1 MWRSFTVLCV
11 AALFAVSC
19 GPAESRDRA
28 ARTRTQEGELL
39 RPRDEESLRVVVQD
53 GANNDAV
60 LGMVKSNPSPD
71 PQIDTDT
78 WLTKQL
84 HDDPGQVM
92 FPRWEVQKRA
102 ANKYEARFTY
112 TYIGTDNRMVK
123 KGLIWNVDAVLKVVS
138 PPRALAVESAP
149 ERSARRDAEGGE
161 IRIRRAEAA
170 LE

>member
-1 MWRSFTVLCV
+1 MACV
-11 AALFAVSC
+11 AAFFAVAC
-19 GPAESRDRA
+19 TPGDSRERA
-28 ARTRTQEGELL
+28 SRTRTQDGEFL
-39 RPRDEESLRVVVQD
+39 RPRDEESLRAVVQD
-53 GANNDAV
+53 GANNDEVMA
-60 LGMVKSNPSPD
+60 MVKKNPSPD

-138 PPRALAVESAP
+138 PPRELAVESAP
-149 ERSARRDAEGGE
+149 DRSARREPTGGGG
-161 IRIRRAEAA
+161 RIRRAEAA